1 MAGPSSKTVTG
12 TIGNPKPPPL
22 LTVAQARDRILARIA
37 VLDAQD
43 TPLMEARG
51 RVLADDVS
59 SDRDVPP
66 FTNSAM
72 DGYAVRAG
80 DTSPASAAEPVR
92 LEVLGEIRAGVAPPT
107 SVRLSTALRIMTGAV
122 MPEGADAVV
131 RVEDTAERDG
141 RVVDIRVA
149 VEPGTSVRQAGS
161 DIRRG
166 DRVAERGRIVTPG
179 LIGVLASTGLTTVRT
194 IRRPRVTVLT
204 TGDELR
210 DAGESLGPGQIT
222 NTNRYTLRAALEEA
236 GAEVVDARVARDVR
250 EELVARL
257 QSAAGT
263 DLIVSTGGVS
273 MGAYDLVRALLEEQ
287 GAVDFWQVALRPGK
301 PLMVG
306 TVEGKPLIG
315 LPGNPVSS
323 LVGVELFVRP
333 AVLKMQG
340 RTDLERPRI
349 AAITDVALANPP
361 HLEQYFRGI
370 ARRDGDQI
378 RVRLT
383 GDQGSHVLRSMA
395 DANCLIVVPLGTSE
409 VAAGKPVEI
418 IPLAPID

>member
-1 MAGPSSKTVTG
+1 
-12 TIGNPKPPPL
+12 
-22 LTVAQARDRILARIA
+22 
-37 VLDAQD
+37 
-43 TPLMEARG
+43 
-51 RVLADDVS
+51 
-59 SDRDVPP
+59 
-66 FTNSAM
+66 M
-72 DGYAVRAG
+72 DGYAVRAA
-80 DTSPASAAEPVR
+80 DTRSATAADPIHLEVIGEVRAGMAPPASVR
-92 LEVLGEIRAGVAPPT
+92 P
-107 SVRLSTALRIMTGAV
+107 STALRIMTGAV
-122 MPEGADAVV
+122 VPVGADAVV
-131 RVEDTAERDG
+131 RVEDTVERES
-141 RVVDIRVA
+141 RVEIRVA
-149 VEPGTSVRQAGS
+149 VDPDTSVRHAGS

-179 LIGVLASTGLTTVRT
+179 LIGVLASTGRTTVRT
-194 IRRPRVTVLT
+194 IRRPRVTLLT

-236 GAEVVDARVARDVR
+236 GAEVVDAGVARDVR
-250 EELVARL
+250 EELLARL
-257 QSAAGT
+257 QAAALT

-306 TVEGKPLIG
+306 TLRDRPLIG

-333 AVLKMQG
+333 AILKMRG
-340 RTDLERPRI
+340 RTDLERPRLT
-349 AAITDVALANPP
+349 AVTDEPLNNPP

-370 ARRDGDQI
+370 ARRDGDRI

-395 DANCLIVVPLGTSE
+395 DANCLVVVSQGTTE
-409 VAAGKPVEI
+409 VRAGEPVEI
-418 IPLAPID
+418 IPLTPID